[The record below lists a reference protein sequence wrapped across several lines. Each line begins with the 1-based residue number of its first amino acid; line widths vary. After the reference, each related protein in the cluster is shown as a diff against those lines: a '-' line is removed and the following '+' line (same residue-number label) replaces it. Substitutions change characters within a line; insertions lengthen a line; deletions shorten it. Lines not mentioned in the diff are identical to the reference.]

1 MGPKDLNTV
10 IEVERKPAGK
20 GDESYVLEDQI
31 GYLLRRAHQR
41 ASAIFQ
47 ETMTEGLTPPQFAA
61 LVKIRDFGA
70 VSQNRLGRSVAMDPA
85 TSQGVT
91 QRLLAKNLINR
102 NDDPE
107 DRRRTILSL
116 TPEGEAIVERLVPLG
131 KRVTAETLEPLTPDE
146 QNRFLELLAK
156 IT

>member
-1 MGPKDLNTV
+1 MGPKDPKTV
-10 IEVERKPAGK
+10 IKVETKPAGA
-20 GDESYVLEDQI
+20 GSGYVLEDQI
-31 GYLLRRAHQR
+31 GHLLRRAHQR

-47 ETMTEGLTPPQFAA
+47 EIMTEGLTPPQFAA
-61 LVKIRDFGA
+61 LVKIRDFGT

-91 QRLLAKNLINR
+91 QRLLAKGLIYR

-107 DRRRTILSL
+107 DRRRALLSL
-116 TPEGEAIVERLVPLG
+116 TPEGEAMVKRLVPLG
-131 KRVTAETLEPLTPDE
+131 RQITAETLDPLTPED
-146 QNRFLELLAK
+146 QKQLLALLAK